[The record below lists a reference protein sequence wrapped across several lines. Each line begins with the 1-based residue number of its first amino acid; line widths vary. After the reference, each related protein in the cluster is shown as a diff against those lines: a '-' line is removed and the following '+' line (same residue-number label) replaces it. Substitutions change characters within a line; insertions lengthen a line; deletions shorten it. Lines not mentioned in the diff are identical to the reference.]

1 MSPQVNELL
10 LQMLE
15 TEVGGVRVYKIAL
28 AWVRNDEL
36 REEWEKYLKQTER
49 HVEVMQALFEKLG
62 LDPEQETPGRG
73 VVRHIGE
80 GLVQAMELAQQ
91 GGDPAGAE
99 LVACECVVQAETKD
113 HLNWSLL
120 TRYAAEANDD
130 EAKALTEACEE
141 VEDEEDE
148 HLYHSKGWCRELWI
162 ASLGLPAVLPPPEE
176 EKDVKSALDAAQAE
190 EERKEIA

>member
-1 MSPQVNELL
+1 MSPRVNELL

-15 TEVGGVRVYKIAL
+15 TELGGVRIYKAAL
-28 AWVRNDEL
+28 TCVPNDEL

-49 HVEVMQALFEKLG
+49 HVEIVQKLFRKLG

-73 VVRHIGE
+73 VVRHMGE
-80 GLVQAMELAQQ
+80 GLVQAIELAQ
-91 GGDPAGAE
+91 PAGAE

-120 TRYAAEANDD
+120 TTYAEQADGD
-130 EAKALTEACEE
+130 EAKALTEACGK

-148 HLYHSKGWCRELWI
+148 HLYHSRGWCRELWI

-176 EKDVKSALDAAQAE
+176 EKAVKSALEAAKAE
-190 EERKEIA
+190 KRRKEIA